1 MGMEFG
7 WWDKDAD
14 GVKWQINARFHG
26 GAVVFSR
33 KTGHNSSWE
42 DFAPTDAQWDRL
54 ISEAERRLPRRLMSS
69 KEFALLKDQRPS

>member
-7 WWDKDAD
+7 WWDKDD
-14 GVKWQINARFHG
+14 DVKWQINARFHG

-54 ISEAERRLPRRLMSS
+54 IGEAERRLPRRLMSA
-69 KEFALLKDQRPS
+69 KEFALLKGQRPT